1 MERVWSWGWSFSV
14 PCFALFVFL
23 NKNNWSIILQGNKK
37 SPKCCVG
44 IAFLPTSSFL
54 RLSQMLSVFCRNIQ
68 TEETIGTQLKHL
80 RQGKME
86 ISSVFQTDTLNTNP
100 SCPYLHTTS
109 INLQE
114 TKPALKIPQTNSR
127 KKKCKRKNNP

>member
-68 TEETIGTQLKHL
+68 TEETIGIQLKHL

-100 SCPYLHTTS
+100 SCPYLHTTAGNKTS
-109 INLQE
+109 PQNSPN
-114 TKPALKIPQTNSR
+114 KLKGKKMQ
-127 KKKCKRKNNP
+127 KKK